1 MIGPSGGAGFTAR
14 LHAWLS
20 DARVDDSAAGRARER
35 WLQTA
40 AEADATFGGVL
51 LDLAERGGPIT
62 LGLTGGRRHR
72 GQLVAVGAD
81 FVAVALAAGGEVLIA
96 RGAIASLRASPRS
109 DAALGEQAVTTD
121 LRLGD
126 VLAELAAERSRVL
139 LLLGDRGDPVGG
151 EARAA
156 GRDVLTVRVDGDP
169 PALTYVPLGA
179 ITEVV
184 L

>member
-1 MIGPSGGAGFTAR
+1 MIGPASGVSFTAR

-35 WLQTA
+35 WLQAA

-51 LDLAERGGPIT
+51 LDLAERGGLIT
-62 LGLTGGRRHR
+62 LGLTSGRRHR
-72 GQLVAVGAD
+72 GQLVAIGGD
-81 FVAVALAAGGEVLIA
+81 FVAVALATGGDVLVT
-96 RGAIASLRASPRS
+96 RGAIASVRATPGS
-109 DAALGEQAVTTD
+109 DAALGERAVTTD

-156 GRDVLTVRVDGDP
+156 GRDVLTVRLDGDP
-169 PALTYVPLGA
+169 PALTYVPLAA
-179 ITEVV
+179 IREVV